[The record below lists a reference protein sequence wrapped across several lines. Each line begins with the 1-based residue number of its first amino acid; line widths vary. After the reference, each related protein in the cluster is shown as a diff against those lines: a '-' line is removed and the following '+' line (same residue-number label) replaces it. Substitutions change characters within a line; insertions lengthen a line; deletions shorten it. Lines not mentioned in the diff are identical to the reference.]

1 MQPRA
6 DLTSL
11 GVHSIDTMISLPWVW
26 EVAWG
31 VGGEPLGG
39 RAFRRVATSN
49 PPCLTVV
56 PHALQL
62 KARDGRQ
69 YNFNLRRWF
78 PAFIRRMKD
87 IGIHLEEKVT
97 QQLSSDRLMVTAE
110 SIEAFRNDCVLPEL
124 AEARQSC
131 RQDNHAQ

>member
-1 MQPRA
+1 
-6 DLTSL
+6 
-11 GVHSIDTMISLPWVW
+11 
-26 EVAWG
+26 
-31 VGGEPLGG
+31 
-39 RAFRRVATSN
+39 
-49 PPCLTVV
+49 
-56 PHALQL
+56 
-62 KARDGRQ
+62 
-69 YNFNLRRWF
+69 
-78 PAFIRRMKD
+78 MKD